1 MNPIMAM
8 ITKLG
13 AEAATKAAASPM
25 MKLGSELAAGNVA
38 GGIEGFAQNRFSPQM
53 EFGRAMMDP
62 NASGIDAFMKMRNDM
77 PDSRPAPMQMA
88 GIPQLQADPLAQMP
102 TGSVGMQNQRRGMP
116 MAQGLPQGLLAQLGY
131 RG

>member
-1 MNPIMAM
+1 MMELISMLS
-8 ITKLG
+8 K
-13 AEAATKAAASPM
+13 AAAQKAAASPM
-25 MKLGSELAAGNVA
+25 MMLGKELMAGNVA
-38 GGIEGFAQNRFSPQM
+38 GGLSNFAQNAVAPQM
-53 EFGRAMMDP
+53 ELGKAMVGP
-62 NASGIDAFMKMRNDM
+62 NASTQGTFDALMKMAANR
-77 PDSRPAPMQMA
+77 PSPAPMQMA

>member
-1 MNPIMAM
+1 MNPVIAM

-38 GGIEGFAQNRFSPQM
+38 GGIEGFAQNQFGPQM
-53 EFGRAMMDP
+53 DFAKSLGNPDA
-62 NASGIDAFMKMRNDM
+62 NSFDAFMKMQTGKTKPVGM
-77 PDSRPAPMQMA
+77 PQM
-88 GIPQLQADPLAQMP
+88 GPLAQGPMGPQGMP
-102 TGSVGMQNQRRGMP
+102 NQQRGMP
-116 MAQGLPQGLLAQLGY
+116 IAQGLPQGLLAQLGY

>member
-1 MNPIMAM
+1 MNPVIAM

-13 AEAATKAAASPM
+13 AEAATKAAASPI

-38 GGIEGFAQNRFSPQM
+38 GGIEGFAQNRFGPQM

-62 NASGIDAFMKMRNDM
+62 NASGIDAFMKMRNEM

>member
-1 MNPIMAM
+1 MNPVIAM

-13 AEAATKAAASPM
+13 AEAATKAAASPI

-38 GGIEGFAQNRFSPQM
+38 GGIEAFAQNRFGPQM

-77 PDSRPAPMQMA
+77 ADSRPAPMQMA